1 MMHPGGVKTVASLL
15 RGQGVL
21 QAVAVCFAAQES
33 PPLGWRGQLVGVMPP
48 AWGGPVLDLLAVRM
62 QGWAGEVLE
71 QRGGFVCAAGKC
83 WTLGFGLQV
92 RLPEKSTSPYGRQR
106 SQKAAAGVHPGVH
119 TNGCCWSHR
128 FPGRAMLADTQA
140 APRRRGAWVIFL
152 MGLRAEPCE
161 QLGTGGRWSAELCW
175 GLCKESLPLQLTGG
189 RKVPRGY
196 KGIYHQVPG
205 STWRD
210 RAVALIHGDMRAV
223 GRQGHPLPPQKAF
236 PLLRDH
242 RLGGTGTRGVEQ
254 CRELDLPALLPF
266 RAACN

>member
-1 MMHPGGVKTVASLL
+1 
-15 RGQGVL
+15 
-21 QAVAVCFAAQES
+21 
-33 PPLGWRGQLVGVMPP
+33 
-48 AWGGPVLDLLAVRM
+48 
-62 QGWAGEVLE
+62 
-71 QRGGFVCAAGKC
+71 
-83 WTLGFGLQV
+83 
-92 RLPEKSTSPYGRQR
+92 
-106 SQKAAAGVHPGVH
+106 
-119 TNGCCWSHR
+119 
-128 FPGRAMLADTQA
+128 MLADTQA

-161 QLGTGGRWSAELCW
+161 QLGTGGRWGAELCW

-196 KGIYHQVPG
+196 EGIYHQVPG

-223 GRQGHPLPPQKAF
+223 GRQGHPLPPKKAF

-242 RLGGTGTRGVEQ
+242 CLGGTGTRGVEQ